1 MIYTITFNPALDCT
15 FYASSITLGT
25 LNRISRSQVTAGG
38 KGINVSLVLSNLGV
52 ENTALGFV
60 GGFTG
65 AEITRQLNVAKCNTD
80 FVNVKNGDSRIN
92 VKINADTKTELNAEG
107 PVITPDELAEFMYK
121 LDKVKDEDYVVLSGS
136 IPKGLT
142 PSVYSQILDA
152 LQTKK
157 VKTVIDTSGALLKEC
172 LEYQPFLV
180 KPNIYEL
187 GELFDVEIESDDDV
201 IKYAS
206 FLQDVGAQNVLVS
219 MGKNGAILLDESGSV
234 HRMVAPEISF
244 VNAVGSG
251 DSMVAGFIAS
261 FIKDGD
267 YAQALKYAVA
277 CGTAT
282 ASMEGLATKDAIQIF
297 LD

>member
-15 FYASSITLGT
+15 FYSSSITLGT
-25 LNRISRSQVTAGG
+25 LNRISRSQVSAGG

-52 ENTALGFV
+52 PNTALGFV

-80 FVNVKNGDSRIN
+80 FVNVKSGDSRIN
-92 VKINADTKTELNAEG
+92 VKINADTKTELNVEG
-107 PVITPDELAEFMYK
+107 PTISSDELADFLYK
-121 LDKVKDEDYVVLSGS
+121 LDKVVDGDYVVLSGS

-142 PSVYSQILDA
+142 PAVYGQILDA
-152 LQTKK
+152 LVGKK
-157 VKTVIDTSGALLKEC
+157 VNIVVDTSGELLKQC

-180 KPNIYEL
+180 KPNRYEL
-187 GELFDVEIESDDDV
+187 GELFDVEIESDEDV

-219 MGKNGAILLDESGSV
+219 MDKDGAILLDETGTV
-234 HRMVAPEISF
+234 HRLVAPEITK
-244 VNAVGSG
+244 VNTVGAG
-251 DSMVAGFIAS
+251 DSMVAGFLAS
-261 FIKDGD
+261 YIKDGD
-267 YAQALKYAVA
+267 YANALKYSVA

-282 ASMEGLATKDAIQIF
+282 SSTEGLAT
-297 LD
+297 LDIVNMYL

>member
-15 FYASSITLGT
+15 FYSSSITLGT
-25 LNRISRSQVTAGG
+25 LNRISRSQVSAGG

-65 AEITRQLNVAKCNTD
+65 AEITRQLNEAKCNTD
-80 FVNVKNGDSRIN
+80 FVNVKSGDSRIN

-107 PVITPDELAEFMYK
+107 PTISSDELSEFLYK
-121 LDKVKDEDYVVLSGS
+121 LDKVVDGDYIVLSGS

-142 PSVYSQILDA
+142 PAVYGQILDA
-152 LQTKK
+152 LSGTK
-157 VKTVIDTSGALLKEC
+157 VNIVVDTSGELLKQC

-180 KPNIYEL
+180 KPNRYEL
-187 GELFDVEIESDDDV
+187 GELFDVEIESDEDV

-219 MGKNGAILLDESGSV
+219 MDKDGAILLDETGTV
-234 HRMVAPEISF
+234 HRLVAPEITK
-244 VNAVGSG
+244 VNTVGAG
-251 DSMVAGFIAS
+251 DSMVAGFLAS

-282 ASMEGLATKDAIQIF
+282 SSTEGLATIDIVNMY
-297 LD
+297 L

>member
-1 MIYTITFNPALDCT
+1 MIYTVTFNPALDCT
-15 FYASSITLGT
+15 FYSNSITLGA
-25 LNRISRSQVTAGG
+25 LNRISRSQVSVGG

-65 AEITRQLNVAKCNTD
+65 NEIIRQLNEAKCNTD

-107 PVITPDELAEFMYK
+107 PTISSDELAEFMYK
-121 LDKVKDEDYVVLSGS
+121 LDNIQDGDFLVLSGS
-136 IPKGLT
+136 LSKGLT
-142 PSVYSQILDA
+142 PAVYSQILDH
-152 LQTKK
+152 LQGKNVHTI
-157 VKTVIDTSGALLKEC
+157 VDASGDALKES

-180 KPNIYEL
+180 KPNRQEL
-187 GELFDVEIESDDDV
+187 SELFEDAVIESDDDI

-206 FLQDVGAQNVLVS
+206 FLQDVGARNVLVS
-219 MGKNGAILLDESGSV
+219 MDKEGSILIDETGTV
-234 HRMVAPEISF
+234 HRAVAPDIGY
-244 VNAVGSG
+244 VNSVGSG

-261 FIKDGD
+261 YMKDQD
-267 YAQALKYAVA
+267 YANALKYASA

-282 ASMEGLATKDAIQIF
+282 ASMEGLATLDAIQIY
-297 LD
+297 L

>member
-15 FYASSITLGT
+15 FYSSTIELGQI
-25 LNRISRSQVTAGG
+25 NRISRSQVTAGG

-65 AEITRQLNVAKCNTD
+65 SEITRQLNEAKCVTD
-80 FVNVKNGDSRIN
+80 FVTVAGDSRIN

-107 PVITPDELAEFMYK
+107 PTISPEAMEEFMEK
-121 LDKVKDEDYVVLSGS
+121 LSKVSDGDYVVLSGS
-136 IPKGLT
+136 VSKGLST
-142 PSVYSQILDA
+142 SVYSDILAALSGKQVNVIVDA
-152 LQTKK
+152 AG
-157 VKTVIDTSGALLKEC
+157 DLLKEC

-180 KPNIYEL
+180 KPNRYEL
-187 GELFDVEIESDDDV
+187 GELFDVELESDEDV

-206 FLQDVGAQNVLVS
+206 FLQDVGARNVLVS
-219 MGKNGAILLDESGSV
+219 MDKDGAILLDETGVSHKV
-234 HRMVAPEISF
+234 LAPDIGQ
-244 VNAVGSG
+244 VNPVGSG

-261 FIKDGD
+261 YIKDGD
-267 YAQALKYAVA
+267 YAAALKYAGA

-282 ASMEGLATKDAIQIF
+282 ASMEGLATLEAIQMY
-297 LD
+297 L